1 MSTDTRSTPA
11 METPI
16 QIVGCVLASKPSAAL
31 IDAFVAQARL
41 ERAVVITKTVHSAIF
56 VKMGAQ
62 DAALITLAFQTL
74 RAQARARLRFGFVAG
89 SKVRTSTQPSGP
101 SDATSAS
108 HHHIAQASELAAGA
122 DVGEVL
128 LTPDLAAL
136 LVEAGFALRSRQVR
150 LADGRIVP
158 ACQLDQAAAERPAGE
173 RVAADLQERRDA
185 IDALDRRLEQM
196 HKATGE
202 LEGLRAT
209 LDSLLGRAG
218 ALESKIATIESR
230 RPLVDEVHACTAT
243 ITHVLGDVQ
252 VNLEMLNEQRA
263 VIDHVGDQLARLD
276 FTVQEAQNTLRA
288 LQREREMAERI
299 EQSIKAR
306 RTRGGLAA
314 VAADDKG

>member
-1 MSTDTRSTPA
+1 VLFRS
-11 METPI
+11 
-16 QIVGCVLASKPSAAL
+16 
-31 IDAFVAQARL
+31 
-41 ERAVVITKTVHSAIF
+41 
-56 VKMGAQ
+56 
-62 DAALITLAFQTL
+62 TL

-89 SKVRTSTQPSGP
+89 SKARTLAQPPGP

-108 HHHIAQASELAAGA
+108 HHHIAQANEQAGGA
-122 DVGEVL
+122 DVGEIL
-128 LTPDLAAL
+128 LTPDLATL
-136 LVEAGFALRSRQVR
+136 LVEAEFALRSKQVR

-158 ACQLDQAAAERPAGE
+158 ACQLDPAAPTRAASERS
-173 RVAADLQERRDA
+173 ADLQERRDA

-218 ALESKIATIESR
+218 TLESKIVTIESR
-230 RPLVDEVHACTAT
+230 RPLVDEVQACTAT
-243 ITHVLGDVQ
+243 ITHVLSDVQ

-299 EQSIKAR
+299 EQNIKAR
-306 RTRGGLAA
+306 RTRSVAAA
-314 VAADDKG
+314 VAADDKA

>member
-1 MSTDTRSTPA
+1 MSTDTRCTPA
-11 METPI
+11 METPF

-89 SKVRTSTQPSGP
+89 SKARTLTPQGP

-122 DVGEVL
+122 DVGEIL

-136 LVEAGFALRSRQVR
+136 LVGAGFAPRSKEVR
-150 LADGRIVP
+150 LADGRTVP
-158 ACQLDQAAAERPAGE
+158 ACQLDLAAAARPAGE
-173 RVAADLQERRDA
+173 RVAADLQERHDA
-185 IDALDRRLEQM
+185 VDALDRRLEQM

-230 RPLVDEVHACTAT
+230 RPLVDEVQACTVA
-243 ITHVLGDVQ
+243 ITHVLSDVQ

-276 FTVQEAQNTLRA
+276 FTVQEAQSTLQA
-288 LQREREMAERI
+288 LQREREVAERI
-299 EQSIKAR
+299 EQGIKAL
-306 RTRGGLAA
+306 RTRSSA
-314 VAADDKG
+314 VPSV